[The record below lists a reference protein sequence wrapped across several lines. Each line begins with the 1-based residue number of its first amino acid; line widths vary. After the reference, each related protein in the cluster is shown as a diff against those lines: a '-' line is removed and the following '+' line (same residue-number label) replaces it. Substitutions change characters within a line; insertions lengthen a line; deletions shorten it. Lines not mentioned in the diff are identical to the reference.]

1 MFETYARLLPVIV
14 DTTVNGSCVS
24 LHWHGVCAQMLFL
37 PTSLVLYAALV
48 THHWLDVGPFA
59 ASPDPYELPA
69 QVRFLVTG
77 AWSLP
82 GQMFA

>member
-1 MFETYARLLPVIV
+1 M
-14 DTTVNGSCVS
+14 DTTVNGSCVL

-69 QVRFLVTG
+69 QVRLLGHRSLVTARTG
-77 AWSLP
+77 VCLIA
-82 GQMFA
+82 